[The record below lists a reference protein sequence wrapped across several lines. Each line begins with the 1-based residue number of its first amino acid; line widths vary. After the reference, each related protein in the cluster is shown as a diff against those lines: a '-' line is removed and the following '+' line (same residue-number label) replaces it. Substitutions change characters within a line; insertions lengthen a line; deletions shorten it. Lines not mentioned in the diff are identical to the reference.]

1 MQDSTGSLSAHDGL
15 QLFTRTWQPDE
26 PARAAVLLVHG
37 INEHSGRYAYMASH
51 LTTHGIAVYS
61 YDHRGHGQSP
71 GPRVYVDSFDEYVD
85 DLAIVL
91 RNVHDQTDELPLFLM
106 GHSLGGL
113 IASLFVVNHRPELHA
128 LILSSPALRIPP
140 DLSPLKQKIV
150 GVINRVAPR
159 LMMGKLEVQHISR
172 DEKVQEAYLA
182 DPLTNNKGIRARV
195 GFESLQ
201 AMKRVR
207 QHPEAFTMPLYLFHG
222 TADRIT
228 DPNGSKWLYA
238 EAPSADKSL
247 RLFDGLFHET
257 MNEPERDEVLAE
269 LSDWITVRI

>member
-26 PARAAVLLVHG
+26 PARAALLLVHG